1 MLRIGMMLWHEN
13 GVYASEEFPYRITD
27 PSYTVLMVLL
37 FSLIR
42 DWTLRVDIVRRGC
55 FLTNLE

>member
-13 GVYASEEFPYRITD
+13 GVYASKEFPYRITD

-37 FSLIR
+37 FFFTR
-42 DWTLRVDIVRRGC
+42 DWTLRVDIVKRGC
-55 FLTNLE
+55 FLTNPE

>member
-1 MLRIGMMLWHEN
+1 MMLWHEN

-55 FLTNLE
+55 FLTNPE